1 MRIPINYSA
10 ILGRLRMRV
19 HRAFW
24 IAPMLAIF
32 GAIATAASVARLDF
46 TTSAS
51 LGGVL
56 TTGGPVGARNLV
68 EIVATTSL
76 TVVTIAFSVT
86 IVALQVAAA
95 QYSPRVPRQ
104 FIRDRAT
111 QFVMAVFI
119 FTFVYGLTV
128 LRSIHEKEGFVPQF
142 AVTLAFLFALASVV
156 AFVYFI
162 HHIVHAVRIEQVLR
176 QVEEHT
182 VASIS
187 ANYEALTDDDP
198 KPQLPDIPA
207 HAVPVLAP
215 ASGIIQRIN
224 PRLLLRYAQK
234 EDLVIEYTYL
244 LGDQA
249 VMDTA
254 LAWVWTRDPDR
265 EQPDP
270 TGDLRKRVIRS
281 LQLGHERSV
290 QADVAFGLTQ
300 LVDIALRAV
309 SSAINDPTTARAS
322 IRSAEIVLVQLS
334 KHRLGD
340 RLIKDDD
347 GIVRIAVPRR
357 SFGDYLD
364 MVVTPLRNTCP
375 GDMAVM
381 LRLCEML
388 EDVGRAAAHRAE
400 QRERIAAQTEL
411 VKRAAIRAV
420 EEQADLDKIFRAAH
434 SVEVAL
440 AGKPPELS

>member
-1 MRIPINYSA
+1 M
-10 ILGRLRMRV
+10 
-19 HRAFW
+19 
-24 IAPMLAIF
+24 
-32 GAIATAASVARLDF
+32 
-46 TTSAS
+46 
-51 LGGVL
+51 
-56 TTGGPVGARNLV
+56 
-68 EIVATTSL
+68 
-76 TVVTIAFSVT
+76 
-86 IVALQVAAA
+86 
-95 QYSPRVPRQ
+95 
-104 FIRDRAT
+104 
-111 QFVMAVFI
+111 
-119 FTFVYGLTV
+119 
-128 LRSIHEKEGFVPQF
+128 
-142 AVTLAFLFALASVV
+142 
-156 AFVYFI
+156 
-162 HHIVHAVRIEQVLR
+162 
-176 QVEEHT
+176 
-182 VASIS
+182 
-187 ANYEALTDDDP
+187 
-198 KPQLPDIPA
+198 
-207 HAVPVLAP
+207 PVLAP

-400 QRERIAAQTEL
+400 QRERIAAQIEL

>member
-119 FTFVYGLTV
+119 FTFVYSLTV

-176 QVEEHT
+176 QVEEH
-182 VASIS
+182 
-187 ANYEALTDDDP
+187 L
-198 KPQLPDIPA
+198 
-207 HAVPVLAP
+207 
-215 ASGIIQRIN
+215 
-224 PRLLLRYAQK
+224 
-234 EDLVIEYTYL
+234 
-244 LGDQA
+244 
-249 VMDTA
+249 
-254 LAWVWTRDPDR
+254 
-265 EQPDP
+265 
-270 TGDLRKRVIRS
+270 S
-281 LQLGHERSV
+281 LIH
-290 QADVAFGLTQ
+290 
-300 LVDIALRAV
+300 I
-309 SSAINDPTTARAS
+309 
-322 IRSAEIVLVQLS
+322 
-334 KHRLGD
+334 
-340 RLIKDDD
+340 
-347 GIVRIAVPRR
+347 
-357 SFGDYLD
+357 
-364 MVVTPLRNTCP
+364 
-375 GDMAVM
+375 
-381 LRLCEML
+381 
-388 EDVGRAAAHRAE
+388 
-400 QRERIAAQTEL
+400 
-411 VKRAAIRAV
+411 
-420 EEQADLDKIFRAAH
+420 
-434 SVEVAL
+434 
-440 AGKPPELS
+440 